1 MPDDLP
7 AADADMLDRRED
19 SDLSASALQKIS
31 DIVTRQ
37 VSLAMNSM
45 NRRAPVPVPVT
56 PHGGRYDC
64 HGFRQSGTDC
74 VYATDS
80 MPSCGIC
87 LPASVG
93 GRIQSTFNII
103 NAADFDVTTS
113 FRSGRFFLRS
123 VTVSLCLPSPF
134 LYGDVWGCPLLSG
147 ILEPIQSVNSAPQ
160 ACPCNQFNQSTARHK
175 HNYVRVT
182 NPISQQRATSM
193 SV

>member
-7 AADADMLDRRED
+7 AADADMQDRRED

-64 HGFRQSGTDC
+64 HGYHGFRQSSTDR

-93 GRIQSTFNII
+93 RRVQSTFNII

-147 ILEPIQSVNSAPQ
+147 IPEPIQPQ
-160 ACPCNQFNQSTARHK
+160 ACPCNQSNQSTARHK
-175 HNYVRVT
+175 HVRVT
-182 NPISQQRATSM
+182 NSISQQRATSM